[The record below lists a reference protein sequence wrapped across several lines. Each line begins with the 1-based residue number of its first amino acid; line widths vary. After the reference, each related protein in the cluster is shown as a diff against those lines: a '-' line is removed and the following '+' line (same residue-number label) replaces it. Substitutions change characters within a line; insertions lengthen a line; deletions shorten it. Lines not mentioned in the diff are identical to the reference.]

1 MFKYDENT
9 LKKQLTNLVRSG
21 RVIFAASCA
30 TRLLP
35 AYDVVRE
42 KIGIGAPK
50 LLTEANDLL
59 WESACES
66 SVAQANAE
74 NVIAE
79 LMQLLDEQDASESE
93 FVAIADDAVTST
105 IYALQVSLDNTI
117 EEAEWAARRVY
128 ETLDNYV
135 INSTGI
141 DVRADGGEAKVLLH
155 SLIQHELFRQERDL
169 HELLEMNPLI
179 GHDAAELF
187 RVRALE
193 EPALIID

>member
-9 LKKQLTNLVRSG
+9 IKKQLTNLVRSG

-35 AYDVVRE
+35 AYNVVQTR
-42 KIGIGAPK
+42 IGIGSPK
-50 LLTEANDLL
+50 ILTDANDVL

-66 SVAQANAE
+66 AVAQAKAE

-79 LMQLLDEQDASESE
+79 LMELLDEQDASESE
-93 FVAIADDAVTST
+93 LIAIADDAVTST
-105 IYALQVSLDNTI
+105 IYALQVSLENTVQ
-117 EEAEWAARRVY
+117 EAEWAARRIY

-155 SLIQHELFRQERDL
+155 SLIQHELFRQERDVL
-169 HELLEMNPLI
+169 ELLEMNPLI
-179 GHDAAELF
+179 GNDAAELF
-187 RVRALE
+187 RVRAIA
-193 EPALIID
+193 EPALTID